1 MKKGQFSG
9 EIIAAILAIAF
20 LGMMVLVYSE
30 FTSTS
35 ATAEVEDKA
44 CKSRISAL
52 TRDAVEGPGEGYD
65 QLTNFLNINVL
76 EFGARCKTRDVIIEP
91 YDFSSCPAEV
101 MGITTNV
108 IQSAENCVIYEILEL
123 SRRCWEMNGVG
134 TLDGYNWA
142 CFNAVIGEYEERGAE
157 DKINARVNEIFQC
170 SGENT
175 LSNCRANRDS
185 SKADANIITV
195 YAAFLENMKQNVK
208 GKLQPC
214 ISKEATYNEEPLMYE
229 TDDGE
234 LVLDETIYSQW
245 YNELELEY
253 TENGELK
260 FLNNYLEYSSTQSDQ
275 CEQSKLNQELDII
288 FTNITDARSEQEVY
302 INNVVENYCDSR
314 IDRTDCDSK
323 DFTIGVGNK
332 LGNGLSSYITLEELE
347 RVMDVAK
354 VPNEG
359 ISYKHYFGDNF
370 ALRNNEPIK
379 ESNIF
384 QVTYCD
390 GLLDLWGG
398 IVPSYACIA
407 PGTEPKK
414 ILLSNELD
422 AGGSRLAGENIEAS
436 CPIVE
441 TVAGIIDNPV
451 TQTIKEICKTT
462 SII

>member
-20 LGMMVLVYSE
+20 LGMMVLVYSG

-35 ATAEVEDKA
+35 ATAEVEDKS

-65 QLTNFLNINVL
+65 QLTNFLNTNVL

-91 YDFSSCPAEV
+91 YDFSSCPEEV
-101 MGITTNV
+101 IGITTNV

-142 CFNAVIGEYEERGAE
+142 CFNAVIGEYKERGAK

-175 LSNCRANRDS
+175 LSNCRSKRDS
-185 SKADANIITV
+185 SKADANVITV

-214 ISKEATYNEEPLMYE
+214 ISNEATYNGEPLMYE
-229 TDDGE
+229 TEDGE
-234 LVLDETIYSQW
+234 LILDETIYALW
-245 YNELELEY
+245 YNELELDY
-253 TENGELK
+253 AENGKLRV
-260 FLNNYLEYSSTQSDQ
+260 LDNYLENQ
-275 CEQSKLNQELDII
+275 CYDSKLKQELNII
-288 FTNITDARSEQEVY
+288 FTNITDARSEQDVY

-314 IDRTDCDSK
+314 IDRTDCDSE

-390 GLLDLWGG
+390 GLLDIWGG

-422 AGGSRLAGENIEAS
+422 AGGARLAGENIEAS

-441 TVAGIIDNPV
+441 TVDGILDNSV
-451 TQTIKEICKTT
+451 TQAIKEICQTT

>member
-1 MKKGQFSG
+1 K
-9 EIIAAILAIAF
+9 
-20 LGMMVLVYSE
+20 
-30 FTSTS
+30 
-35 ATAEVEDKA
+35 
-44 CKSRISAL
+44 
-52 TRDAVEGPGEGYD
+52 
-65 QLTNFLNINVL
+65 
-76 EFGARCKTRDVIIEP
+76 
-91 YDFSSCPAEV
+91 
-101 MGITTNV
+101 
-108 IQSAENCVIYEILEL
+108 
-123 SRRCWEMNGVG
+123 
-134 TLDGYNWA
+134 
-142 CFNAVIGEYEERGAE
+142 

-175 LSNCRANRDS
+175 LSNCRSERDS

-195 YAAFLENMKQNVK
+195 YSAFLENIKQNVR

-214 ISKEATYNEEPLMYE
+214 ILNEATYNGEPLMYE
-229 TDDGE
+229 TENGE
-234 LVLDETIYSQW
+234 LILDETIYALW
-245 YNELELEY
+245 YNELELDY
-253 TENGELK
+253 AENGKLR
-260 FLNNYLEYSSTQSDQ
+260 FLDNYLEDQ
-275 CEQSKLNQELDII
+275 CYDSKLKQELNII
-288 FTNITDARSEQEVY
+288 FTNITDARSEQDVY

-314 IDRTDCDSK
+314 IDRTDCDSE

-347 RVMDVAK
+347 RVMEVAI
-354 VPNEG
+354 VPTEG

-390 GLLDLWGG
+390 GVFLELWGG
-398 IVPSYACIA
+398 IRPSYSCIA

-422 AGGSRLAGENIEAS
+422 AGGARLAGENIEAS

-441 TVAGIIDNPV
+441 TVDGILDNSV

>member
-30 FTSTS
+30 FISTS
-35 ATAEVEDKA
+35 ATAEVEDKL
-44 CKSRISAL
+44 CKSKISAL
-52 TRDAVEGPGEGYD
+52 TRDSVEGPGEGYD
-65 QLTNFLNINVL
+65 QLTNFLNTNVL

-91 YDFSSCPAEV
+91 YDFSSCPEEV
-101 MGITTNV
+101 IGITTNV

-142 CFNAVIGEYEERGAE
+142 CFNAVIGEYKERGAK

-175 LSNCRANRDS
+175 LSNCRSKRDS

-195 YAAFLENMKQNVK
+195 YSAFLENMKQNVR

-214 ISKEATYNEEPLMYE
+214 ISNEATYNGEPMMYE
-229 TDDGE
+229 TEDGE
-234 LVLDETIYSQW
+234 LILDETIYALW
-245 YNELELEY
+245 YNELELDY
-253 TENGELK
+253 AENGKLR
-260 FLNNYLEYSSTQSDQ
+260 FLDNYLEDQ
-275 CEQSKLNQELDII
+275 CYDSKLKQELNII
-288 FTNITDARSEQEVY
+288 FTNITDARSEQDVY

-314 IDRTDCDSK
+314 IDRTDCDSE

-347 RVMDVAK
+347 RVMEVAI
-354 VPNEG
+354 VPTEG

-390 GLLDLWGG
+390 GLLDIWGG

-422 AGGSRLAGENIEAS
+422 AGGARLAGENIEAS

-441 TVAGIIDNPV
+441 TVDGILNNPV

>member
-20 LGMMVLVYSE
+20 LGVMVLVYSG

-35 ATAEVEDKA
+35 ATSEVEDKA

-65 QLTNFLNINVL
+65 KLTNFLNINVL
-76 EFGARCKTRDVIIEP
+76 EFGARCKTREVIIEP

-101 MGITTNV
+101 MGITNNV
-108 IQSAENCVIYEILEL
+108 IQTAENCVIYDILEL

-142 CFNAVIGEYEERGAE
+142 CFNAVIGEYKERGAE

-170 SGENT
+170 NGENT
-175 LSNCRANRDS
+175 LSNCRTNRDY
-185 SKADANIITV
+185 SKADAKVITV
-195 YAAFLENMKQNVK
+195 YAAFLENLKQNIK
-208 GKLQPC
+208 GKLQQC
-214 ISKEATYNEEPLMYE
+214 ISNEATYDEELLLYE
-229 TDDGE
+229 TEEG
-234 LVLDETIYSQW
+234 VAILDERVFSLW
-245 YNELELEY
+245 YAELELDY
-253 TENGELK
+253 AENGELR
-260 FLNNYLEYSSTQSDQ
+260 FLNNYLEYSSTSGDQ
-275 CEQSKLNQELDII
+275 CYRSKLNLELDII
-288 FTNITDARSEQEVY
+288 FTNITDARAEQNVY
-302 INNVVENYCDSR
+302 IDNLVDNYCDSR
-314 IDRTDCDSK
+314 IDRTDCDSE

-332 LGNGLSSYITLEELE
+332 LGNGLSSYITIDELE
-347 RVMDVAK
+347 RVMEIAR

-384 QVTYCD
+384 QITYCD
-390 GLLDLWGG
+390 GLMEIWGG

-422 AGGSRLAGENIEAS
+422 AGGARLAGENIEAS
-436 CPIVE
+436 CPFTEAV
-441 TVAGIIDNPV
+441 VNIIDTPA
-451 TQTIKEICKTT
+451 TQAIKKICQTT